1 MLDQDVS
8 ERVIPQVEMKEPPRI
23 QIGEEI
29 NFSKMYSDEKTRNV
43 IFGRSP
49 SKFTPELFKGEHPT
63 YAFLPLDAKISR
75 CQLVIKPSANEIVI
89 QNPTE
94 TKNIWVNTGSDE
106 HDKVVLPGQGI
117 SLPNNTESMRNLKI
131 LFARRHSENSGYQL
145 KATLVSGDSTHALR
159 KLRLERD

>member
-1 MLDQDVS
+1 MLDQGVS
-8 ERVIPQVEMKEPPRI
+8 ERVIPQIEMKEPPRI
-23 QIGEEI
+23 QVGEEI

-49 SKFTPELFKGEHPT
+49 SKFTPKLFKGEHPT
-63 YAFLPLDAKISR
+63 YAFLPLDSKISR

-94 TKNIWVNTGSDE
+94 TKNIWVSTGSEEQDR
-106 HDKVVLPGQGI
+106 VVLPGQGI

-131 LFARRHSENSGYQL
+131 LFARRSPEESGYQL
-145 KATLVSGDSTHALR
+145 EATMVSGGPTHALR
-159 KLRLERD
+159 KLKLEKS